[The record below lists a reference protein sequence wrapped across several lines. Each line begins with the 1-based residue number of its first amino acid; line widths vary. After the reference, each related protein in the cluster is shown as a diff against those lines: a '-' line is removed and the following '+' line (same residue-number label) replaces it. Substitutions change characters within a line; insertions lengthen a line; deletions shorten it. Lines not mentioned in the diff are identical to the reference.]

1 MMGFDL
7 LMPNDPTARFYG
19 VTIAVVTNIKDE
31 DGLGRIKVKFP
42 WLTDEDE
49 SPWAR
54 VMTPVAGSD
63 RGFYFLPEVD
73 DEVLVAFEHGDM
85 AFPYILGGLWNKKDK
100 PPEKNDDG
108 ENNKRLI
115 KSRSGHMIILDDT
128 EDKEQVIIQD
138 KSGKNKI
145 MIDCEN
151 DAMTIQVE
159 KDFTI
164 EAKGKVT
171 IKSKDDDMVLECK
184 NLEIKTQQDC
194 KINAGANCTIQ
205 AKTKGELTAK
215 SGLEL
220 NCSAGV
226 KVNNGA
232 LEVM

>member
-1 MMGFDL
+1 MIGFDL
-7 LMPNDPTARFYG
+7 LMPNDPAARFYG
-19 VTIAVVTNIKDE
+19 VTIAVVTNVE
-31 DGLGRIKVKFP
+31 DDDNLGRVKVKFP
-42 WLTDEDE
+42 WLTDDDE

-54 VMTPVAGSD
+54 VVTPMAGDD

-85 AFPYILGGLWNKKDK
+85 AFPYILGSLWNGKDK

-115 KSRSGHMIILDDT
+115 KSRSGHMIVFDDT
-128 EDKEQVIIQD
+128 EDKEQLIIQD

-145 MIDCEN
+145 TIDCEN
-151 DAMTIQVE
+151 DAMTIEVE

-171 IKSKDDDMVLECK
+171 IKSKDDDMLLECK
-184 NLEIKTQQDC
+184 NLEIKTQSDC
-194 KINAGANCTIQ
+194 KINAGANCNIQ
-205 AKTKGELTAK
+205 AKTKGEFKAQ

>member
-1 MMGFDL
+1 MIGFDL
-7 LMPNDPTARFYG
+7 LMPNDPAARFYG
-19 VTIAVVTNIKDE
+19 VTIAVVTNVE
-31 DGLGRIKVKFP
+31 DDDNLGRVKVKFP

-54 VMTPVAGSD
+54 VVTPMAGGD

-85 AFPYILGGLWNKKDK
+85 AFPYILGSLWNGKDK

-115 KSRSGHMIILDDT
+115 KSRSGHMIIFDDT
-128 EDKEQVIIQD
+128 EDKEQLIIQD

-145 MIDCEN
+145 TIDCEN

-171 IKSKDDDMVLECK
+171 IKSKDDDMLLECK
-184 NLEIKTQQDC
+184 NLEIKTQSDC
-194 KINAGANCTIQ
+194 KINAGANCNIQ
-205 AKTKGELTAK
+205 AKTKGEFKAQ

>member
-1 MMGFDL
+1 MIGFDL
-7 LMPNDPTARFYG
+7 LMPNDPAARFYG
-19 VTIAVVTNIKDE
+19 VTIAVVTNVE
-31 DGLGRIKVKFP
+31 DDDNLGRVKVKFP
-42 WLTDEDE
+42 WLTDDDE

-54 VMTPVAGSD
+54 VVTPMAGDD

-85 AFPYILGGLWNKKDK
+85 AFPYILGSLWNGKDK

-115 KSRSGHMIILDDT
+115 KSRSGHMIIFDDT
-128 EDKEQVIIQD
+128 EDKEQLIIQD

-145 MIDCEN
+145 TIDCEN
-151 DAMTIQVE
+151 DAMTIEVE

-171 IKSKDDDMVLECK
+171 IKSKDDDMLLECK
-184 NLEIKTQQDC
+184 NLEIKTQSDC
-194 KINAGANCTIQ
+194 KINAGANCNIQ
-205 AKTKGELTAK
+205 AKTKGEFKAQ

>member
-7 LMPNDPTARFYG
+7 LMPNDPAARFYG
-19 VTIAVVTNIKDE
+19 VTIAVVTNVE
-31 DGLGRIKVKFP
+31 DDDNLGRVKVKFP
-42 WLTDEDE
+42 WLTDDDE

-54 VMTPVAGSD
+54 VVTPMAGGD

-85 AFPYILGGLWNKKDK
+85 AFPYILGSLWNGKDK

-115 KSRSGHMIILDDT
+115 KSRSGHMIIFDDT
-128 EDKEQVIIQD
+128 EDKEQLIIQD

-145 MIDCEN
+145 TIDCEN

-171 IKSKDDDMVLECK
+171 IKSKDDDMLLECK
-184 NLEIKTQQDC
+184 NLEIKTQSDC
-194 KINAGANCTIQ
+194 KINAGANCNIQ
-205 AKTKGELTAK
+205 AKTKGEFKAQ

>member
-1 MMGFDL
+1 MMGLDL
-7 LMPNDPTARFYG
+7 LMPEDRTARFYG
-19 VTIAVVTNIKDE
+19 VTIAVVTNIKDD
-31 DGLGRIKVKFP
+31 DGLGRVKVKFP
-42 WLTDEDE
+42 WLSDEDE

-54 VMTPVAGSD
+54 VMTPMAGDD

-85 AFPYILGGLWNKKDK
+85 AFPYILGSLWNGKDK

-108 ENNKRLI
+108 ENNKRFI
-115 KSRSGHMIILDDT
+115 KSRSGHMIIFDDT
-128 EDKEQVIIQD
+128 EDKEKLIIQD

-145 MIDCEN
+145 TIDCEN
-151 DAMTIQVE
+151 DSMQIEVE
-159 KDFTI
+159 QDLIIK
-164 EAKGKVT
+164 AKGKVS
-171 IKSKDDDMVLECK
+171 IKSSDDDIVIECK
-184 NLEIKTQQDC
+184 NLELKTEQDI
-194 KINAGANCTIQ
+194 KINAGSNCNIQ
-205 AKTKGELTAK
+205 AKMKGEFSSK

>member
-1 MMGFDL
+1 MIGFDL
-7 LMPNDPTARFYG
+7 LMPDDKQARFYG
-19 VTIAVVTNIKDE
+19 VTIAVVTNIKDD
-31 DGLGRIKVKFP
+31 DGLGRIKVKYP

-49 SPWAR
+49 SHWAR
-54 VMTPVAGSD
+54 VVTPMAGNEM
-63 RGFYFLPEVD
+63 GFYFLPEVD

-85 AFPYILGGLWNKKDK
+85 TYPYILGGLWNKKDK

-115 KSRSGHMIILDDT
+115 KSRSGHRIILDDT
-128 EDKEQVIIQD
+128 EDKEKIIIQD
-138 KSGKNKI
+138 KSEKNTI
-145 MIDCEN
+145 TIDCEK
-151 DAMTIQVE
+151 DTMTIQVE
-159 KDFTI
+159 KDFII

-171 IKSKDDDMVLECK
+171 IKSKDDDMCLDCK

-194 KINAGANCTIQ
+194 KINAGANCNIQ
-205 AKTKGELTAK
+205 AKTKGEFSAK

-220 NCSAGV
+220 NCAAGV

>member
-7 LMPNDPTARFYG
+7 LMSDDQQTRFYG
-19 VTIAVVTNIKDE
+19 VTTAIVTNIKDE

-42 WLTDEDE
+42 WLTDDDE
-49 SPWAR
+49 SHWAR
-54 VMTPVAGSD
+54 VMTPMAGSD

-73 DEVLVAFEHGDM
+73 DEVLVAFEHGDI
-85 AFPYILGGLWNKKDK
+85 AYPYILGGLWNKKDQ

-115 KSRSGHMIILDDT
+115 KSRSGHQIILDDT
-128 EDKEQVIIQD
+128 EDQEKIIIQD
-138 KSGKNKI
+138 KSEKNKI
-145 MIDCEN
+145 TIDCEK

-159 KDFTI
+159 KDLTI
-164 EAKGKVT
+164 EAKGKVN
-171 IKSKDDDMVLECK
+171 IQSKDDDMCIECN

-194 KINAGANCTIQ
+194 KINAGANCNIQ
-205 AKTKGELTAK
+205 AKTKGELSAK
-215 SGLEL
+215 SGIDL
-220 NCSAGV
+220 NCTAGV

>member
-1 MMGFDL
+1 MIGFDL
-7 LMPNDPTARFYG
+7 LMPNDPAARFYG
-19 VTIAVVTNIKDE
+19 VTIAVVTNVE
-31 DGLGRIKVKFP
+31 DDDNLGRVKVKFP
-42 WLTDEDE
+42 WLTDDDE

-54 VMTPVAGSD
+54 VVTPMAGDD

-85 AFPYILGGLWNKKDK
+85 AFPYILGSLWNGKDK

-115 KSRSGHMIILDDT
+115 KSRSGHMIVFDDT
-128 EDKEQVIIQD
+128 EDKEQLIIQD

-145 MIDCEN
+145 TIDCEN

-171 IKSKDDDMVLECK
+171 IKSKDDDMLLECK
-184 NLEIKTQQDC
+184 NLEIKTQSDC
-194 KINAGANCTIQ
+194 KINAGANCNIQ
-205 AKTKGELTAK
+205 AKTKGEFKAQ

>member
-1 MMGFDL
+1 MIGFDL
-7 LMPNDPTARFYG
+7 LMPNDPAVRFYG
-19 VTIAVVTNIKDE
+19 VTIAVVTNVE
-31 DGLGRIKVKFP
+31 DDDNLGRVKVKFP

-54 VMTPVAGSD
+54 VVTPMAGGD

-85 AFPYILGGLWNKKDK
+85 AFPYILGSLWNGKDK

-115 KSRSGHMIILDDT
+115 KSRSGHMIIFDDT
-128 EDKEQVIIQD
+128 EDKEQLIIQD

-145 MIDCEN
+145 TIDCKN

-171 IKSKDDDMVLECK
+171 IKSKDDDMLLECK
-184 NLEIKTQQDC
+184 NLEIKTQSDC
-194 KINAGANCTIQ
+194 KINAGANCNIQ
-205 AKTKGELTAK
+205 AKTKGEFKAQ

>member
-1 MMGFDL
+1 MIGFDL
-7 LMPNDPTARFYG
+7 LMPNDPAARFYG
-19 VTIAVVTNIKDE
+19 VTIAVVTNVE
-31 DGLGRIKVKFP
+31 DDDNLGRVKAKFP

-54 VMTPVAGSD
+54 VVTPMAGDD

-85 AFPYILGGLWNKKDK
+85 AFPYILGSLWNGKDK

-115 KSRSGHMIILDDT
+115 KSRSGHMIIFDDT
-128 EDKEQVIIQD
+128 EDKEQLIIQD

-145 MIDCEN
+145 TIDCEN

-171 IKSKDDDMVLECK
+171 IKSKDDDMLLECK
-184 NLEIKTQQDC
+184 NLEIKTQNDC
-194 KINAGANCTIQ
+194 KINAGANCNIQ
-205 AKTKGELTAK
+205 AKTKGEFKAQ